1 MSKGVKELLPRGG
14 GVFSFFQGSEVVA
27 IEVERLE
34 VPELGEGA
42 TELLPRGGGVFSFIQ
57 GSEVVFTEVERMNKL
72 PRR

>member
-1 MSKGVKELLPRGG
+1 M
-14 GVFSFFQGSEVVA
+14 FSFFQGSEVVV

-42 TELLPRGGGVFSFIQ
+42 TELLPRGGGVFSFFQ
-57 GSEVVFTEVERMNKL
+57 GSEVVVIEVERLNKL